1 MRNLSSSRRP
11 RCTATFAME
20 SYDSSW
26 LRRPTRPLTWM
37 PRCSS
42 AQSAVM
48 NSRTLYATTVIRN
61 RMEFAGDQLFD
72 EPPSAIMGLDL
83 VEMTV
88 DNSRRAASDF

>member
-1 MRNLSSSRRP
+1 MQRAAISNRTW
-11 RCTATFAME
+11 C
-20 SYDSSW
+20 
-26 LRRPTRPLTWM
+26 LTITI
-37 PRCSS
+37 PD
-42 AQSAVM
+42 
-48 NSRTLYATTVIRN
+48 